1 MIVLM
6 IVPRD
11 KGGTRRH
18 LMLEMFCL
26 GVPKFSNITPNKIKD
41 LRVMLEMQNGVLT
54 L

>member
-1 MIVLM
+1 
-6 IVPRD
+6 
-11 KGGTRRH
+11 
-18 LMLEMFCL
+18 MLEMFCL